1 MDVREKLVELI
12 TDKENDLVRKIAWLS
27 DSCRIKEV
35 ANHLI
40 ANGVTVQEWYSADD
54 PPKEDGTYIV
64 QTETGAVCTARYYA
78 PMTIPAKSWRPYESK
93 RDGMW
98 QSNRKVVKW
107 MPMPEPPKEG

>member
-40 ANGVTVQEWYSADD
+40 AHGVTVQEW
-54 PPKEDGTYIV
+54 
-64 QTETGAVCTARYYA
+64 
-78 PMTIPAKSWRPYESK
+78 IPASEHPKDTCEYWIAYKSGGDYFYSTGYYDGKHWRSTITHNKIPVNY
-93 RDGMW
+93 
-98 QSNRKVVKW
+98 W
-107 MPMPEPPKEG
+107 MPLPETPKGE